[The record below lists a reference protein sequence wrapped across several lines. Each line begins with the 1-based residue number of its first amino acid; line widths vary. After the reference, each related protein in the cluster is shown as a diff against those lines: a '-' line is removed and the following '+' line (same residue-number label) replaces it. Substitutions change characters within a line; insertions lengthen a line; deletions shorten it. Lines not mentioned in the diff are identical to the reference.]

1 MIRKRKN
8 IITRDRE
15 IYEKFNMLNISYE
28 VVLKNATKNQVDK
41 ILGTIN
47 KDGKVLESEIV
58 GNYILIKRIGDIN
71 FNIYFASL

>member
-1 MIRKRKN
+1 MNRKRKT

-15 IYEKFNMLNISYE
+15 IYEKFNMLNISSE
-28 VVLKNATKNQVDK
+28 IILKNATKGQVDK

-47 KDGKVLESEIV
+47 KEGTVLESEII
-58 GNYILIKRIGDIN
+58 GSYILVKRIGDIN